1 MTRNTFLSAVATGI
15 LALSMG
21 GNAMAADVTGGASAT
36 KKATAV
42 TEPYSLQL
50 HFAGAESVTFYQ
62 VGTLMIH
69 KADGTTWKY
78 RPTVTQTVNG
88 KRKFLNADLR
98 IVGKDRVE
106 VKASTIDATAPVLV
120 DGKGP
125 NS

>member
-50 HFAGAESVTFYQ
+50 HFAGAERVTFYQ

-88 KRKFLNADLR
+88 KRKFLNADLG

-106 VKASTIDATAPVLV
+106 VKARTIDATAPVLV

>member
-36 KKATAV
+36 RKATDV

-50 HFAGAESVTFYQ
+50 HFAGAERVTFYQ

-106 VKASTIDATAPVLV
+106 VKASPLDATAPVLV